1 MTSVPLDCL
10 APAPAGLIAL
20 TPTQPEMSHSR
31 RWLRRSLLAVALV
44 PLFAGCSAM
53 GLELPNYGFY
63 GFAPRPDGAK
73 LRSLTV
79 AERAETV
86 LGDPPTLL
94 GEATFQLDTVMLAG
108 HEAWLLTRSRS
119 GPQVTQQSDSI
130 WLDRWTLKPI
140 ATWGAYSDG
149 HIRQSFDRRSVVT
162 VRTSL
167 KGGRSR
173 GRLIL
178 DAEPYAESGIELV
191 MATMPLS
198 ANYNGALPLVL
209 TRRPSELRWL
219 RFRVAQMVFLPG
231 DNGALRSTWVVEG
244 DLDGVLR
251 RYWIDSDDRTVVKWE
266 EPGANGTTVRWV
278 RGRTIPRLK
287 LFEVEKI
294 GG

>member
-1 MTSVPLDCL
+1 
-10 APAPAGLIAL
+10 
-20 TPTQPEMSHSR
+20 
-31 RWLRRSLLAVALV
+31 
-44 PLFAGCSAM
+44 M

-73 LRSLTV
+73 LRSVTV
-79 AERAETV
+79 AERAETA

-94 GEATFQLDTVMLAG
+94 GEATFQLDTVTMAG
-108 HEAWLLTRSRS
+108 QEAWLLTRSRT
-119 GPQVTQQSDSI
+119 GPRITQQSDSI

-140 ATWGAYSDG
+140 ATWGGYSDG
-149 HIRQSFDRRSVVT
+149 HIRQRFDRRSVVT
-162 VRTSL
+162 ERTSL
-167 KGGRSR
+167 KGRRSR
-173 GRLIL
+173 GRLL
-178 DAEPYAESGIELV
+178 HDAEPYAEPGIELV

-209 TRRPSELRWL
+209 TRRPSELHWL
-219 RFRVAQMVFLPG
+219 RFRVAQKVFLPG
-231 DNGALRSTWVVEG
+231 DNGTLRSTWVVEG

-251 RYWIDSDDRTVVKWE
+251 RYWIDSDDRTVVRWE
-266 EPGANGTTVRWV
+266 EPGADGTTVRWV